1 MGPTAIVETLNGST
15 IMITSRRTAPFSLQ
29 QLLGFQ
35 INPLDLQVIV
45 AKGVNAPIAAYAS
58 VCPTVIQVNTPGVT
72 TADMKKLTYKNRRV
86 PLFPFETDLNI
97 TDKSVH

>member
-1 MGPTAIVETLNGST
+1 
-15 IMITSRRTAPFSLQ
+15 MITSRRTAPFSLQ

-35 INPLDLQVIV
+35 INPADFQVIV

-72 TADMKKLTYKNRRV
+72 TADMQKLTFKNRRC
-86 PLFPFETDLNI
+86 PLYRLKLILTINHEMGI
-97 TDKSVH
+97 YME